1 MRTGR
6 FQANDTEILNTASRI
21 AVKKNIAVKAEIKG
35 VER

>member
-21 AVKKNIAVKAEIKG
+21 AAKKNSDVKPEIKG